1 MKIQIASDL
10 HLEFFARRF
19 PEYRIVAPTDA
30 DVLVIAGDI
39 HQGIGGVN
47 AFRDWPIPVIYI
59 HGNHE
64 AYHRDYLDTV
74 KELRAASAGT
84 NIRFLECDE
93 HVQGGVRFLGCCLW
107 TDYGLYG
114 DRKAEAMEEA
124 ERTLIDHELIKM
136 NGNFFTARD
145 AEALHHAARAW
156 LENKLQEGFSGPTVV
171 VTHHAP
177 HPSSI
182 HPRFAGSLLNPAF
195 ITDLGPLVEQ
205 ADVWIHGH
213 VHDSFDYR
221 VGKTRVIANPRGYTL
236 NRSSAQSPDQ
246 LQWENPAFDPG
257 MVIEV

>member
-10 HLEFFARRF
+10 HLEFLARRF
-19 PEYRIVAPTDA
+19 PDYRVVEPAEA

-39 HQGIGGVN
+39 HKGNRAIE
-47 AFRDWPIPVIYI
+47 AFRDWPIPVLYV

-64 AYHRDYLDTV
+64 AYHHDYAEMV
-74 KELRAASAGT
+74 KSLRETAEGT
-84 NIRFLECDE
+84 NVRVLECDE
-93 HVQGGVRFLGCCLW
+93 HVHGGIRFLGCCLW
-107 TDYGLYG
+107 TDYRLYG
-114 DRKAEAMEEA
+114 DRQAEAMAEA
-124 ERTLIDHELIKM
+124 ERTLIDHELIKL
-136 NGNFFTARD
+136 NGNFFLPRD
-145 AEALHHAARAW
+145 AEALHLSSRAW
-156 LENKLQEGFSGPTVV
+156 LENKLQESFNGPTVV
-171 VTHHAP
+171 ITHHAP
-177 HPSSI
+177 HPASI

-236 NRSSAQSPDQ
+236 NRSDAQSTAE
-246 LQWENPAFDPG
+246 LQWENPMFDAR